1 MQMQMTIF
9 DRILFSMVFFTIGA
23 IAFADARVPQRLPEG
38 PEPPLIKVNT
48 QVIPGRYLVIADKYK
63 STALIAQPK
72 DTKVFIVYQY
82 TGATV
87 LKGIGFMDGDRFV
100 VGWNQDTMQG
110 VSTIRFR
117 EGKGQSSWVSNPG
130 NGQITTETWS
140 LIDAEE

>member
-1 MQMQMTIF
+1 MQMQMKIVLSVYGLIF
-9 DRILFSMVFFTIGA
+9 ACIITAAANDTRI
-23 IAFADARVPQRLPEG
+23 PQRLPEG

-48 QVIPGRYLVIADKYK
+48 QVIPGRYLVVGPTYK

-87 LKGIGFMDGDRFV
+87 LKGIGYMDGDRFV
-100 VGWNQDTMQG
+100 MGWNQDNLTG

-117 EGKGQSSWVSNPG
+117 DGKGQSSWISNPG
-130 NGQITTETWS
+130 NGQTTTETWS